1 MCILSSTNTG
11 KKSVELD
18 ITNII
23 NRGYSKSSTHSNNIE
38 KYVLCENNYSNIAV
52 NIIYYDK
59 NENSFWVYFKYY
71 DTDGISWLD
80 KINVKSMK
88 HLDMIESYKRNI
100 LNMSSCSDTVKLNK
114 MSLEIRYYG
123 I

>member
-1 MCILSSTNTG
+1 MSILSSTNTG
-11 KKSVELD
+11 KESVELN

-23 NRGYSKSSTHSNNIE
+23 NRGYSKKSTHSNNIE
-38 KYVLCENNYSNIAV
+38 KYVLCKNNYSNVDI

-59 NENSFWVYFKYY
+59 NENAFWAYFKFY
-71 DTDGISWLD
+71 DIDGIPWLD

-88 HLDMIESYKRNI
+88 HLDMIESYKI
-100 LNMSSCSDTVKLNK
+100 NMSSCSDTIKLNK